1 LHYFIDE
8 EPEKAWRELAS
19 HRAMGTI

>member
-19 HRAMGTI
+19 HLAMGTI